1 MQVHDIALDNL
12 IPPRALRTEGIDV
25 RELAESI
32 REHGL
37 LQPIRVRPVGHG
49 TYQIIAGHRRF
60 LAHKRLGKTSISAV
74 VVDESEQA
82 AAVQSIVE
90 NLQREDLT
98 PLELAQ
104 SIRELATGYQLD
116 MEEIARLVSKSPAQ
130 VRTWIRISSLPDDV
144 LQRLESGERGT
155 QGVRGL
161 APRHLQPFV
170 SDIPTEEERAQDPAA
185 FERYQE
191 RLSQIRALQDEVD
204 RGARFN
210 AHMADEIAR
219 STRSGQTTV
228 QEAIDKVLAEPERY
242 RYRSSYASADELERD
257 TFGAHRKIV
266 VEMATLAYKLKPE
279 IAVSFSPE
287 NKARLAERLSAL
299 LKAME
304 PYWNTL
310 TVDGAADAQA
320 ASAPRLLEEGKEAA
334 LK

>member
-1 MQVHDIALDNL
+1 MEIHDIALDKL

-25 RELAESI
+25 SELVESI

-49 TYQIIAGHRRF
+49 LYQIIAGHRRF
-60 LAHKRLGKTSISAV
+60 LAHRELGEPSISAV

-104 SIRELATGYQLD
+104 SIRELATGYRLAF
-116 MEEIARLVSKSPAQ
+116 EEIARLVSKSSAQ

-161 APRHLQPFV
+161 APRHVQPFV
-170 SDIPTEEERAQDPAA
+170 SDLPTEEERSEDPAA
-185 FERYQE
+185 FRKYQE
-191 RLSQIRALQDEVD
+191 RVSHIRALQEEVD
-204 RGARFN
+204 RGARIN
-210 AHMADEIAR
+210 AHMADEIAK
-219 STRSGQTTV
+219 SARSGQTTIK
-228 QEAIDKVLAEPERY
+228 EAIDKVLSDPDRY
-242 RYRSSYASADELERD
+242 RYRSTYASADELEQD
-257 TFGAHRKIV
+257 TFAAHQRAV
-266 VEMATLAYKLKPE
+266 MELATLAYKLKPE
-279 IAVSFSPE
+279 IAISFSPE
-287 NKARLAERLSAL
+287 NKARLVERLSAL
-299 LKAME
+299 LQGME

-310 TVDGAADAQA
+310 TMDVPEAQSTPA
-320 ASAPRLLEEGKEAA
+320 KRLLEEGKAAA